1 MDSSPE
7 GSENSRKEN
16 IPVSASPPSIEDD
29 DDLLNDDEDVGIQNP
44 DDVQIPEE
52 ELLRI
57 DDELEGI
64 LNPPLNPQ
72 PEGVPRIQNPLD
84 GNEYLEAFEEE
95 RRILEEEMPE
105 GRESEDRGRGDDD
118 DERMD
123 TEEPESPPADAIRA
137 RDSTSAESMDDDADD
152 EDEEE
157 SSESEKDD
165 DQNLAN
171 VSLTAPVPLTQI
183 DKSIHI
189 GTEHQ
194 AQISNEGTPE
204 PIPREEEISDDERE
218 TLIWDCEQPVDK
230 KRLVDYIGET
240 SGKFSMPIDRK
251 PIENHS

>member
-1 MDSSPE
+1 MDNSPE

-72 PEGVPRIQNPLD
+72 PEDVPRIQNPID

-123 TEEPESPPADAIRA
+123 TEEVR
-137 RDSTSAESMDDDADD
+137 RRGKNWGFGVKNRLKLQFLKTFF
-152 EDEEE
+152 
-157 SSESEKDD
+157 
-165 DQNLAN
+165 DQKRPNLG
-171 VSLTAPVPLTQI
+171 I
-183 DKSIHI
+183 
-189 GTEHQ
+189 
-194 AQISNEGTPE
+194 
-204 PIPREEEISDDERE
+204 
-218 TLIWDCEQPVDK
+218 
-230 KRLVDYIGET
+230 
-240 SGKFSMPIDRK
+240 
-251 PIENHS
+251 